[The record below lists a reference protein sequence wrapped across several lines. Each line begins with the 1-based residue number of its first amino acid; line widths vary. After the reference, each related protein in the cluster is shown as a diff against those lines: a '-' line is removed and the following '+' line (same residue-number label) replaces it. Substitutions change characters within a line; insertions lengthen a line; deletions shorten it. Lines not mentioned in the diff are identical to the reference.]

1 MICRRILPGSLLALS
16 CCLFG
21 CKKGATP
28 PTPASAP
35 ASTPA
40 ENTQRATLGLRQVK
54 KGWHLYKIEFGEE
67 VWAISSSDLREAKR
81 IKRDS
86 NGALVWEADCYY
98 SGAMFTTI
106 DGTSWEMIQVVYHWV
121 PGDSAARIGTPAAA
135 NELSVDYTG
144 QNPAVAALLD
154 AIKPT
159 STNAEKLAVVD
170 EILKMWGLSRLQ

>member
-1 MICRRILPGSLLALS
+1 MGRYLLLGGIVALGCCGLGCR
-16 CCLFG
+16 
-21 CKKGATP
+21 KHATP

-54 KGWHLYKIEFGEE
+54 KGWYLYKIEFGEE
-67 VWAISSSDLREAKR
+67 VWAVSSSDLREAKR

-106 DGTSWEMIQVVYHWV
+106 DGTCSEMIQVVYHWV
-121 PGDSAARIGTPAAA
+121 PGDSAVRIGTKAAA
-135 NELSVDYTG
+135 DELSIDYVG
-144 QNPAVAALLD
+144 LNPAVSALLD
-154 AIKPT
+154 TIKPT
-159 STNAEKLAVVD
+159 STNAERLGVVD
-170 EILKMWGLSRLQ
+170 EILKMWGLSRL